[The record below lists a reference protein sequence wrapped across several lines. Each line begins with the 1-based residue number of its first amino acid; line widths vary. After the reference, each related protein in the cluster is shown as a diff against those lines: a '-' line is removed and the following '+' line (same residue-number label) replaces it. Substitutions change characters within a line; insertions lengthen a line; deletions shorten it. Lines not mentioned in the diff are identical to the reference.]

1 MLWLLDGLFLSWLEM
16 NHKDTSIIRRD
27 LPIYVADMGLQ
38 CSGTTTMKYLSHV
51 NQMRLLILSISLP
64 YRVREFFVSKLTD
77 IKATKADV
85 RYSGINIGRLPSL
98 KHSTVSQNSIV
109 FSFSN

>member
-1 MLWLLDGLFLSWLEM
+1 MKARDISA
-16 NHKDTSIIRRD
+16 IRGKW
-27 LPIYVADMGLQ
+27 PIFVEDMGLQ
-38 CSGTTTMKYLSHV
+38 CSGTETMRYLSI
-51 NQMRLLILSISLP
+51 MSPLRLLIISISVP
-64 YRVREFFVSKLTD
+64 YRVREFFASKLTD
-77 IKATKADV
+77 IKATSHDV